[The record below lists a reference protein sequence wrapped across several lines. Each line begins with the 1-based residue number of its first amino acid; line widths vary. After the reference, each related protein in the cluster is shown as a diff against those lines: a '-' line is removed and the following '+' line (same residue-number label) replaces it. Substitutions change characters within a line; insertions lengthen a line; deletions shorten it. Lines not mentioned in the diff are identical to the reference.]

1 MGKKR
6 RLQFCVGEMDATA
19 GVAEVLHPCCP
30 LPCIGSLWYLSVSV
44 LSCLPTQQEVVC
56 LYFFYLFFYFF
67 YSFVSF
73 FSLPG
78 CLSAIWAHWNWLSAG
93 SDKPWNQPKKG
104 QKCVDCRKDVISFI
118 SLGLDHLVAWNDSMV
133 VNEYGW
139 GDEFLPKASRSMSK
153 MANNITS
160 LLSEVRTSKQWVS
173 KVSAR
178 LI

>member
-1 MGKKR
+1 MQ
-6 RLQFCVGEMDATA
+6 LQGLLKSCIPPAPSL
-19 GVAEVLHPCCP
+19 VLA
-30 LPCIGSLWYLSVSV
+30 LSGIYLFLCWAVCQ
-44 LSCLPTQQEVVC
+44 LSRKLFAFT
-56 LYFFYLFFYFF
+56 FFYFF
-67 YSFVSF
+67 FIFFIPLFLF